1 MIIIYSV
8 KTYNLYHRYVPYIML
23 ELHVHSSS
31 STYIHLSIHDS
42 TIQIDII
49 YKVNILRDIFREMS
63 ELRWN

>member
-1 MIIIYSV
+1 
-8 KTYNLYHRYVPYIML
+8 ML
-23 ELHVHSSS
+23 ELHVRSSS
-31 STYIHLSIHDS
+31 STYIHLSVYDS